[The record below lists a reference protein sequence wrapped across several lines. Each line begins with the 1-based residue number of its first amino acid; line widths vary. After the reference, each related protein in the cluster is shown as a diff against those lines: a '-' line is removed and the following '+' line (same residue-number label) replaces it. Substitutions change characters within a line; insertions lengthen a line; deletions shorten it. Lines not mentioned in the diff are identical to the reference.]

1 MRHARVNGQ
10 HICDQCCVKDRGT
23 MFVVW
28 LLAFIGAAAARSA
41 SSIDFT
47 PVNEFTL
54 QLLENTYAHQ
64 ENFGTKNIALS
75 PLSVWSIF
83 ALLAEGSAG
92 ETFSELVNALR
103 LPKDLRKTQCLH
115 SAAND
120 VLKSQ
125 DPDVIVKGQS
135 TMFTACSTKIHD
147 EFCQSAL
154 LYDTSIY
161 STETENTTELAHD
174 INLFICYATDG
185 RILNA
190 ANPQD
195 LENLRMVLIDAL
207 FFKANWTHPFD
218 PTQTKV
224 EPFYNSQGKTIG
236 SVNMMYHKA
245 PHHIGDSDE
254 IGAQVLEMTYGKN
267 EDFAMLVLL
276 PYDGTSIKS
285 VLKNL
290 STKSQNWMNDFRI
303 EGTLP
308 ALDTYIPRFRLSSRL
323 DLIPPMMYTGI
334 QSIFDRQRAK
344 LPGIA
349 DNPLYVT
356 SSIQNVEVEV
366 TEEGTVA
373 AAATIVGLEDRIL
386 GQRFEANKEFIFLII
401 QRSCNVILFAGVYGE
416 PSVI

>member
-1 MRHARVNGQ
+1 MFA
-10 HICDQCCVKDRGT
+10 KDRGT
-23 MFVVW
+23 MIVAW
-28 LLAFIGAAAARSA
+28 TILAFIGAAAARSA
-41 SSIDFT
+41 SPIDFT

-54 QLLENTYAHQ
+54 QLLENTYAFQ

-83 ALLAEGSAG
+83 SLLAEGSSG
-92 ETFSELVNALR
+92 ETFSELVSALR

-115 SAAND
+115 SAATD
-120 VLKSQ
+120 VLKSKYQ
-125 DPDVIVKGQS
+125 DVIVKGQS
-135 TMFTACSTKIHD
+135 AMFTECATKVHD
-147 EFCQSAL
+147 EFCESAL
-154 LYDTSIY
+154 RYDMSIY
-161 STETENTTELAHD
+161 SSETQNTTELAQD

-190 ANPQD
+190 VKPQD

-224 EPFYNSQGKTIG
+224 EAFYNSQGKTIG

-245 PHHIGDSDE
+245 PHFVGDSDE
-254 IGAQVLEMTYGKN
+254 ISAQVLEMSYGKN
-267 EDFAMLVLL
+267 EDFSMMVIL
-276 PYDGTSIKS
+276 PYDGVSVKT

-290 STKSQNWMNDFRI
+290 ATKSQNWVTEFRI
-303 EGTLP
+303 DGSSP
-308 ALDTYIPRFRLSSRL
+308 AIDTYIPRFHILSRQ
-323 DLIPPMMYTGI
+323 DLIPPLMYSGI
-334 QSIFDRQRAK
+334 HSIFDRTKAK

-356 SSIQNVEVEV
+356 SSIQNVDIEV

-373 AAATIVGLEDRIL
+373 AAATVVGLEDRIL
-386 GQRFEANKEFIFLII
+386 GQRFEANKEFIFLIM

-416 PSVI
+416 PSVV